1 MEDVLQKL
9 ANLQYIDSRID
20 ELKQL
25 RGDLPEDIL
34 DIETDIN
41 RQEAKISKLEQEQ
54 TDLQV
59 EKDNL
64 DLEIKDAENKLEK
77 YEDQQ
82 ISVRNNR
89 EYDALTKE
97 IKAQKQVIEN
107 SISRKEEIEKRE
119 EEIEPEIEAVKEDL
133 EKIEKLHAAKKEELD
148 QVIENTDSEE
158 KKLLDTR
165 EELEEEL
172 DERYLRS
179 YKRLREGLTNGLA
192 VVPMEKGAAIGMQ
205 LPPQMQVE
213 VRRKN
218 KIIIDESSGRIV
230 LDPLFFEK
238 AEEKLSV

>member
-1 MEDVLQKL
+1 
-9 ANLQYIDSRID
+9 
-20 ELKQL
+20 
-25 RGDLPEDIL
+25 
-34 DIETDIN
+34 
-41 RQEAKISKLEQEQ
+41 
-54 TDLQV
+54 
-59 EKDNL
+59 
-64 DLEIKDAENKLEK
+64 
-77 YEDQQ
+77 
-82 ISVRNNR
+82 VRNNR
-89 EYDALTKE
+89 EYDALSKE

-119 EEIEPEIEAVKEDL
+119 GEIEPEIEAVKEDL
-133 EKIEKLHAAKKEELD
+133 KKIEKLHAAKKEELD

-172 DERYLRS
+172 DQRYLRS

-230 LDPLFFEK
+230 LDPSFFEK

>member
-230 LDPLFFEK
+230 LDPSFFEK

>member
-41 RQEAKISKLEQEQ
+41 RQEAKINKLEQEQ

-89 EYDALTKE
+89 EYDALSKE

-119 EEIEPEIEAVKEDL
+119 GEIEPEIEAVKEDL

-230 LDPLFFEK
+230 LDPSFFEK